1 MAAYAAL
8 VSLARTI
15 HLILQNHHHSVF
27 FQQVNQQ
34 INHILEQTTL
44 LQAFLEDF
52 PHGDDGLQAR
62 IRDVASEAE
71 AVVQDF
77 LSKQIQ
83 SRLKSGRRS
92 QDVQLQR
99 HQDNISDV
107 YQKLQKVTMGMD
119 SIVRQ
124 VTKSAKDG
132 LEGKDLLKHRDS
144 SSASSSWGPLTPTAG
159 KHVVV
164 GFEDDLT
171 AIKHWL
177 CGETSK
183 LQVVPIFGMGGI
195 GKTTL
200 ARSAYDDQLIME
212 HFQIRAWMMCGV
224 QNWDDV
230 KMIFPDDD
238 NGSRILVTTRLFD
251 IATYAQN
258 SSSSAPHEIHFL
270 DKDQSWNLL
279 RQMVFKQ
286 EDCPVELEKIGK
298 LIARSCGGL
307 PLAIVVIAGLL
318 STVGRTQASWENIAK
333 NVNVAVTTNYEQ
345 FAEILSLS
353 YIHLPQHLRPCFL
366 YMGGFPEDYE
376 IHVWKLIKLWVAE
389 GFIKPSESKS
399 FEEEA
404 EEYLEDL
411 VKRSLVLVT
420 KRKTN
425 GKIKI
430 CGVHDLVRDLCIR
443 KAQEE
448 KFLHRYVGEMLHED
462 MKYQHRI
469 SFMHFDLNSL
479 KNIYGSTTH
488 TIICFQCRNSAPT
501 YSEYSSFVRNFR
513 RLKILDMVNSAKV
526 HLFPEVF
533 GLFHL
538 RYIAVD
544 YSTEIP
550 AAISNL
556 QNLQTLIVH
565 QGRTF
570 KSYEPL
576 YILLPSTIWTLT
588 QLRHLVSFVFHRLPG
603 PGGATLPLENLQTL
617 SEIRDFRCT
626 EKIVKMIPNLKKL
639 SISYFRGKN
648 DQDYHLDNL
657 LHFHQLEKLKVKI
670 YPSFLFRRKLNPVFP
685 PSLKKL
691 TLSGWHRPWEDM
703 EIVGS
708 LPNLEVLKLKDYAF
722 RGYKWETS
730 EEEFRYLKFLLLDK
744 SDLQHWITESSHFP
758 NLKCLVLYRC
768 WCLKEISDGF
778 GEIPTLELIK
788 VDDGNISLVDSARQ
802 IQEVQQGWGNDAFQV
817 RIGRYNTLTGDI
829 K

>member
-15 HLILQNHHHSVF
+15 HLILQNHHHSSF
-27 FQQVNQQ
+27 LHEFDQQ
-34 INHILEQTTL
+34 INPRLEQTTL

-52 PHGDDGLQAR
+52 PDGDDGLQAR

-83 SRLKSGRRS
+83 SRLKSTRRS
-92 QDVQLQR
+92 QDVQFQR

-107 YQKLQKVTMGMD
+107 YQKLQKVTKGMD

-124 VTKSAKDG
+124 VMESAKDSS
-132 LEGKDLLKHRDS
+132 EGKDLLRNRDS
-144 SSASSSWGPLTPTAG
+144 SSASSSSGLPLLTPTAG
-159 KHVVV
+159 KDVVV

-171 AIKHWL
+171 AIKHRL
-177 CGETSK
+177 CGQTSK

-200 ARSAYDDQLIME
+200 AKNAYDDQLIME
-212 HFQIRAWMMCGV
+212 HFQIRAWVKVSQDYSIQDILSNLLVSIKPSNENQCDELLAENVYKGLKGMRYLIV
-224 QNWDDV
+224 VDDVWSTKAWDDV

-238 NGSRILVTTRLFD
+238 NGSRIIITTRLFD

-270 DKDQSWNLL
+270 DEDQSWNLL

-286 EDCPVELEKIGK
+286 QDCPVDLEKIGK

-318 STVGRTQASWENIAK
+318 STAARTQASWENIAE

-345 FAEILSLS
+345 FAKILSLS
-353 YIHLPQHLRPCFL
+353 YINLPQHWRPCFL

-389 GFIKPSESKS
+389 GFIKSSESKS

-420 KRKTN
+420 KRKSN

-430 CGVHDLVRDLCIR
+430 CGIHDLIRDLCIR
-443 KAQEE
+443 KAEEE
-448 KFLHRYVGEMLHED
+448 KFLHRYVGEMLHEN

-469 SFMHFDLNSL
+469 SIVHFNLNSFH
-479 KNIYGSTTH
+479 NMYGSTIH
-488 TIICFQCRNSAPT
+488 AIICFQCRDSAPV
-501 YSEYSSFVRNFR
+501 YSQHCSFLRNFR
-513 RLKILDMVNSAKV
+513 MLKILDVVNSARV
-526 HLFPEVF
+526 HLLPEVF
-533 GLFHL
+533 ELFHL
-538 RYIAVD
+538 RYLAVD
-544 YSTEIP
+544 YSTQIP

-565 QGRTF
+565 QGKRF
-570 KSYEPL
+570 KSYGPMM
-576 YILLPSTIWTLT
+576 IFLPSNIWMIP
-588 QLRHLVSFVFHRLPG
+588 QLRHLVSFVFDRLPD
-603 PGGATLPLENLQTL
+603 PQRAISPLENLQTL
-617 SEIRDFRCT
+617 SKVGNFRCT
-626 EKIVKMIPNLKKL
+626 EKILKMILNLKKL
-639 SISYFRGKN
+639 GISYFRGKN
-648 DQDYHLDNL
+648 DQDYLLDNL
-657 LHFHQLEKLKVKI
+657 LHFDQLE
-670 YPSFLFRRKLNPVFP
+670 N
-685 PSLKKL
+685 
-691 TLSGWHRPWEDM
+691 
-703 EIVGS
+703 
-708 LPNLEVLKLKDYAF
+708 
-722 RGYKWETS
+722 
-730 EEEFRYLKFLLLDK
+730 
-744 SDLQHWITESSHFP
+744 
-758 NLKCLVLYRC
+758 
-768 WCLKEISDGF
+768 
-778 GEIPTLELIK
+778 
-788 VDDGNISLVDSARQ
+788 
-802 IQEVQQGWGNDAFQV
+802 
-817 RIGRYNTLTGDI
+817 
-829 K
+829 